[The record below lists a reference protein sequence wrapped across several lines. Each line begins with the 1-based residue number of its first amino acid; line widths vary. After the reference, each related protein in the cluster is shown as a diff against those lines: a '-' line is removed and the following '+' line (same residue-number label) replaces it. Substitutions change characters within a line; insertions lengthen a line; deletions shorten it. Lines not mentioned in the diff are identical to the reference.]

1 MKTRTISI
9 LTLPLGLFVLLALAA
24 PASHAQSIEAA
35 EMVALDCT
43 GFEIGTRS
51 DPGTID
57 FRFELQRTNPV
68 GPIAVVTGSFQQTV
82 AKPDPQFTS
91 FLWSDFPGIPYL
103 LPTGKLDTGDY
114 VIVNAPA
121 DDPIGRTITLIGFN
135 TIPLHYSSGPISC
148 EAEPYCGDGILDPG
162 EECDDGNNI
171 DGDGCDANCT
181 VEEEGEGCTP
191 GYWKNHLD
199 KWAPS
204 GVSPAA
210 DFDSTFGVDLFSP
223 DITLEQAVNMGG
235 GGVKKIARHGTAAL
249 VSASHPGVDYPASVA
264 EVIAAVQS
272 GNVDGLVMYNE
283 LSDECPAEYY

>member
-1 MKTRTISI
+1 
-9 LTLPLGLFVLLALAA
+9 
-24 PASHAQSIEAA
+24 
-35 EMVALDCT
+35 
-43 GFEIGTRS
+43 
-51 DPGTID
+51 
-57 FRFELQRTNPV
+57 
-68 GPIAVVTGSFQQTV
+68 
-82 AKPDPQFTS
+82 
-91 FLWSDFPGIPYL
+91 
-103 LPTGKLDTGDY
+103 
-114 VIVNAPA
+114 VIVNSPL
-121 DDPIGRTITLIGFN
+121 DDPVGRTATLVGYN
-135 TIPLHYSSGPISC
+135 TIPLHYSSGPITC

-181 VEEEGEGCTP
+181 IEPYCGDGILDPGEECDDGNNIDGDGCDANCTVEDDGEGCTP

-204 GVSPAA
+204 GVSPAD

-223 DITLEQAVNMGG
+223 DITLEQAINMGG

-264 EVIAAVQS
+264 EVIAAVQA